1 MSRIAESPTAAPVP
15 SIAFER
21 DMTDASS
28 VSQAAA
34 VPLLA
39 VRRDMGEGPSLRP
52 ASAERQARLSE
63 ENAQGQA
70 LTPDDVRAALSKEYP
85 RLDIRLGGTYA
96 HPWEAKDSA
105 AMVHG
110 WINDNG
116 EVVPFDS

>member
-1 MSRIAESPTAAPVP
+1 MSEIAESPTAAPVP
-15 SIAFER
+15 SVAVER

-39 VRRDMGEGPSLRP
+39 VRRDTGEGPSLRP
-52 ASAERQARLSE
+52 ASAERRARLSE

-70 LTPDDVRAALSKEYP
+70 LTPEDVRAALSKEYP
-85 RLDIRLGGTYA
+85 RLDIRLGGTHA

-105 AMVHG
+105 PMVHG
-110 WINDNG
+110 WIDENG